1 MDEKEAVLTYN
12 KFNNAVSSFLK
23 MKLEYLGS
31 IAEDKKLIQAVRS
44 QQPFIISYPNC
55 DAAQDVNKI
64 ARKLIGSESSEQ
76 RAGVQGLFK
85 KIFSIFS

>member
-1 MDEKEAVLTYN
+1 
-12 KFNNAVSSFLK
+12 

-31 IAEDKKLIQAVRS
+31 ISEDKRLIQAVRS

-55 DAAQDVNKI
+55 DASQDVNKI
-64 ARKLIGSESSEQ
+64 ARKLIGSESNEQ
-76 RAGVQGLFK
+76 RVGVQGLFK